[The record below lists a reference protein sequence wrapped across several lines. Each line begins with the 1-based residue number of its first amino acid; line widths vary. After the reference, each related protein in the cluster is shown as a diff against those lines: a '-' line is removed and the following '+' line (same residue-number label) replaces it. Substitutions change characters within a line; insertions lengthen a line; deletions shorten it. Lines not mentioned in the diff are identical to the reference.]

1 MIRNYLVLG
10 ACIFGMR
17 AFAGES
23 YHNTAEGIRAEDR
36 APERPKE
43 ENREDVS
50 SRYAVVLPKED
61 YFLEIRT

>member
-1 MIRNYLVLG
+1 
-10 ACIFGMR
+10 MR